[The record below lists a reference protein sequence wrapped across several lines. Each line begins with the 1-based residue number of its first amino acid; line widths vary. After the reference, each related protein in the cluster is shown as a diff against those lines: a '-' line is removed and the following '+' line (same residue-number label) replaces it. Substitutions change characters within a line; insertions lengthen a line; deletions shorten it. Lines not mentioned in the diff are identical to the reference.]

1 MINLGSCYSGQGTGE
16 RMDVIE
22 LKFLLKLLGYPDYRA
37 AIAEVKPNSKT
48 KASERN
54 RICRQLIERGLVDC
68 TEEIK
73 KLAIAPP
80 GKSLLQADPT
90 TLPISEQ
97 ELKVLKATAK
107 SSITPR
113 ETGVAADQ
121 RQAVIKSLAARG
133 FIKIIDKKFKEVWL
147 TERGKE
153 FLRDEFESN
162 SSSGTINLKMLTEYL
177 RFLRKVH
184 LPEKAALPQTSPAPE
199 TAALVPMKKPSDEEI
214 LQLIQALDQELG
226 TDNYLPIFH
235 LRQKLQPPL
244 SRKELDQALYRLEGD
259 DKIELSSLVDTIPYS
274 AEQINAGIHQDIGGP
289 LFFIAYI

>member
-1 MINLGSCYSGQGTGE
+1 
-16 RMDVIE
+16 MDVKE
-22 LKFLLKLLGYPDYRA
+22 LKFLLKLLGYPDYRTS
-37 AIAEVKPNSKT
+37 IANAKPNPKT
-48 KASERN
+48 KASERD
-54 RICRQLIERGLVDC
+54 RIGRQLIERGLVDC
-68 TEEIK
+68 TEEIQ

-80 GKSLLQADPT
+80 GKSLLQADPA

-107 SSITPR
+107 GSISPGQTK
-113 ETGVAADQ
+113 VAPEQ
-121 RQAVIKSLAARG
+121 RQAVIQSLATRG

-162 SSSGTINLKMLTEYL
+162 SSSGTITLKMLTEYL

-199 TAALVPMKKPSDEEI
+199 TAAPVPIKKPSDEDI
-214 LQLIQALDQELG
+214 LQLIRAVDQDLA

-244 SRKELDQALYRLEGD
+244 SRRELDEALYRLEGE
-259 DKIELSSLVDTIPYS
+259 DKIELSSLVDTNPYS
-274 AEQINAGIHQDIGGP
+274 PEQINAGIHQDIGCP
-289 LFFIAYI
+289 LFFITYL

>member
-1 MINLGSCYSGQGTGE
+1 MINSGSCYSGQGTGE
-16 RMDVIE
+16 RMNVIE
-22 LKFLLKLLGYPDYRA
+22 LKFLLNLLGYPDYRTS
-37 AIAEVKPNSKT
+37 IAEVKPNSKT

-54 RICRQLIERGLVDC
+54 RICRQLIERGLVDS

-107 SSITPR
+107 SSISPGQ
-113 ETGVAADQ
+113 TGVAADQ

-153 FLRDEFESN
+153 FLRDEFESERN
-162 SSSGTINLKMLTEYL
+162 SNITLKMLTDYL
-177 RFLRKVH
+177 RFLRKVQ

-199 TAALVPMKKPSDEEI
+199 TAAPVSTKKPSDEEI

-244 SRKELDQALYRLEGD
+244 SRQELDQALYRLEGEN
-259 DKIELSSLVDTIPYS
+259 KIELSSLVDTIPYS
-274 AEQINAGIHQDIGGP
+274 VEQINAGITQNIGGP
-289 LFFIAYI
+289 IFFIAYC

>member
-1 MINLGSCYSGQGTGE
+1 
-16 RMDVIE
+16 MDVTE
-22 LKFLLKLLGYPDYRA
+22 LKFLLKLLGFTDYRA
-37 AIAEVKPNSKT
+37 LITKVEPNPKT
-48 KASERN
+48 KASERD
-54 RICRQLIERGLVDC
+54 RIGRQLIERGLVDC

-107 SSITPR
+107 GSISPAQ
-113 ETGVAADQ
+113 TGVAAEQ
-121 RQAVIKSLAARG
+121 RQAVIHSLAARG
-133 FIKIIDKKFKEVWL
+133 FIKVIDKKFKEVWL

-162 SSSGTINLKMLTEYL
+162 STKGTIHLKMLTEYL

-184 LPEKAALPQTSPAPE
+184 LPEKAALPPTSPAPE
-199 TAALVPMKKPSDEEI
+199 TAAPVPMKKPSDEEI
-214 LQLIQALDQELG
+214 WQLIRALDQELV

-244 SRKELDQALYRLEGD
+244 SRRELDQALYRLEGD
-259 DKIELSSLVDTIPYS
+259 DKIELSSLVDTNPYS
-274 AEQINAGIHQDIGGP
+274 PDQINAGIPQDLGCP
-289 LFFIAYI
+289 LFFITYF

>member
-1 MINLGSCYSGQGTGE
+1 MINWGSCYSAQATGE
-16 RMDVIE
+16 LMDVKE
-22 LKFLLKLLGYPDYRA
+22 LKFLLKLLGCADYRA
-37 AIAEVKPNSKT
+37 LISKVEPNPKM
-48 KASERN
+48 KASERD
-54 RICRQLIERGLVDC
+54 RICRQLIERGLVDS

-80 GKSLLQADPT
+80 GKSLLQADSA

-107 SSITPR
+107 SSITPAQ
-113 ETGVAADQ
+113 TKVAADQ
-121 RQAVIKSLAARG
+121 RQAVIQSLAARG
-133 FIKIIDKKFKEVWL
+133 FIKIIEKKIQEVWL

-153 FLRDEFESN
+153 FLQNEFESN
-162 SSSGTINLKMLTEYL
+162 SSSATINLRMLTEYL
-177 RFLRKVH
+177 RFLRKVQ
-184 LPEKAALPQTSPAPE
+184 LPKKAALPQTSPTPE
-199 TAALVPMKKPSDEEI
+199 TAAPVPTKKPNDEEI
-214 LQLIQALDQELG
+214 LQLVQALDQELG

-259 DKIELSSLVDTIPYS
+259 NKIELSSLVDTNPYS

-289 LFFIAYI
+289 LFFIAYL

>member
-1 MINLGSCYSGQGTGE
+1 
-16 RMDVIE
+16 MDVKE
-22 LKFLLKLLGYPDYRA
+22 LKFLLKLLGYPDYRTS
-37 AIAEVKPNSKT
+37 IANAQPNPKT
-48 KASERN
+48 KASERD
-54 RICRQLIERGLVDC
+54 RIGRQLIERGLVDC

-80 GKSLLQADPT
+80 GKSLLQADPA

-107 SSITPR
+107 GSISPGQTK
-113 ETGVAADQ
+113 VAADQ
-121 RQAVIKSLAARG
+121 RQAVIQSLATRG

-147 TERGKE
+147 TDRGKE

-162 SSSGTINLKMLTEYL
+162 SNSTIPIKMLTDYL
-177 RFLRKVH
+177 RFLRKVK

-199 TAALVPMKKPSDEEI
+199 TAVPVPTKKPSDEDI
-214 LQLIQALDQELG
+214 LQLIRALDQELA

-259 DKIELSSLVDTIPYS
+259 EKIELSSLVDTNPYS
-274 AEQINAGIHQDIGGP
+274 DEQINAGIHQDIGCP
-289 LFFIAYI
+289 LFFITYL